1 MQAHPGPMSRAM
13 AKVWENCSM
22 EALWAINKD
31 NTLNSRAN
39 KTFGHP
45 PAHEVSRM
53 CMSTGTDM

>member
-1 MQAHPGPMSRAM
+1 MSRAM

-31 NTLNSRAN
+31 DTLNSRAN

-45 PAHEVSRM
+45 PAHKVSRV
-53 CMSTGTDM
+53 CMSKGSDM